1 MSVIHPKPCISERS
15 RGRREPEHASLPSTL
30 NSRVSRS
37 TALRLDCLSDRTGWG
52 AGSFDRRDHFDAS
65 IAGKTYVNL
74 NDLGCG
80 RIIDAGRPRTIV
92 FLSAAS
98 GRSDRSGFRRM

>member
-1 MSVIHPKPCISERS
+1 MSVIHQNPCISERS

-37 TALRLDCLSDRTGWG
+37 TALSQRRRLDCLSDGTGLG
-52 AGSFDRRDHFDAS
+52 AGSFDRPDRRDHFDAS

-74 NDLGCG
+74 NDLGCE
-80 RIIDAGRPRTIV
+80 RIIDAGRPRTVV
-92 FLSAAS
+92 F
-98 GRSDRSGFRRM
+98 

>member
-1 MSVIHPKPCISERS
+1 LIAAII
-15 RGRREPEHASLPSTL
+15 
-30 NSRVSRS
+30 
-37 TALRLDCLSDRTGWG
+37 
-52 AGSFDRRDHFDAS
+52 FDAS

-74 NDLGCG
+74 NDLGCE

-92 FLSAAS
+92 FLGAAT